1 MEEEEIHNKVGKTD
15 QSMGAMAH
23 KEWLTNSPRYDS
35 VHTKIQELNGRL

>member
-1 MEEEEIHNKVGKTD
+1 MEEEIHKVGKTE

-35 VHTKIQELNGRL
+35 VHTKIQELNGHL